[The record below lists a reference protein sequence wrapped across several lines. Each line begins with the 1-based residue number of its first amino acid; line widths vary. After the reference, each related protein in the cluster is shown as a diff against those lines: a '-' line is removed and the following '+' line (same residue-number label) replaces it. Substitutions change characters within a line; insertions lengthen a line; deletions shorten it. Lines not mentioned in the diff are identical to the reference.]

1 MFARGTLVAL
11 TLAAIVSGAGCAPT
25 AAPAPAAPPAAA
37 NAAAPPAATAPSAAT
52 AAPAAVPTAP
62 PPLVTLHAG
71 GLGGSVDRAY
81 YAADEKGYFAE
92 QGIALDVETFR
103 SASEMVPLLATGK
116 MDVGH
121 GSTNPGF
128 FNAMLQGVIVKV
140 VSDVTIMK
148 PPKPG
153 GRNSMQLMLRKDL
166 TDEVRSVAD
175 LRGRVV
181 AINNF
186 SSINHEQLE
195 WVLHTGGLELTDV
208 QLEQVAFPE
217 QLAAMGNGKIDAGIT
232 LEPFVTMAEARN
244 VGVPLYD
251 ISVAMPNHTAQ
262 NLFYGPEF
270 IQTQPDAARR
280 FMVAYTQA
288 LRYLEDAFEKG
299 INREEAINI
308 FIKHTTLKDRALYDR
323 MAQSNSELNGNVNVA
338 SIERDQDFYVRMG
351 YQQQKADVQSFV
363 DPSFGQYAVSVLGR
377 YQE

>member
-25 AAPAPAAPPAAA
+25 AAPAPAAPPAAT

>member
-351 YQQQKADVQSFV
+351 YQQQQADVQSFV

>member
-1 MFARGTLVAL
+1 
-11 TLAAIVSGAGCAPT
+11 
-25 AAPAPAAPPAAA
+25 
-37 NAAAPPAATAPSAAT
+37 
-52 AAPAAVPTAP
+52 
-62 PPLVTLHAG
+62 VTLHAG